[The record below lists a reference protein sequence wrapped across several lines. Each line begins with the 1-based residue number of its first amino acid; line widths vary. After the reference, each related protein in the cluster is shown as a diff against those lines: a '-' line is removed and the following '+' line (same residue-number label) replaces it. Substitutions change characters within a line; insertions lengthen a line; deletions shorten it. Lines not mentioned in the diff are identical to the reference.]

1 MKIEDVNVLDGID
14 FFEGWILPNG
24 HIYVKD
30 RICSHEDFLEDVNK
44 GENAKYTIVTAF
56 EEGLLYFSFVM
67 FTDNNVF
74 SIITP
79 KSITNELLRT
89 LAIAINKLKRS
100 KELVGQLVS
109 LGISFPLGKDDYGF
123 DEMCKEILNDI
134 QKYMSKLEEN
144 KTLDNETFN
153 ILSEL
158 NKLKIAVDRQYQ
170 VMRRKLSI
178 DRDVEL

>member
-1 MKIEDVNVLDGID
+1 MYLMGLIFSRGGFCQI
-14 FFEGWILPNG
+14 G

-74 SIITP
+74 SMIMP
-79 KSITNELLRT
+79 KSVTNELLRT
-89 LAIAINKLKRS
+89 LAIAINKLKGS
-100 KELVGQLVS
+100 KELGGQLVP

-123 DEMCKEILNDI
+123 DEMCEEILNDI

-144 KTLDNETFN
+144 ETLDNETFN

-158 NKLKIAVDRQYQ
+158 YKLKIAVYRQYQ